1 MNISSDK
8 SKTVRIDYSFD
19 DSTDFDSLMLKRIE
33 EERSM
38 REIVTRIQAK
48 LDRGELIGVSKF
60 DSKKVILYTEA
71 ELQARIMD

>member
-8 SKTVRIDYSFD
+8 SKTVRTDYTS

-48 LDRGELIGVSKF
+48 LDRGELIGVSKS
-60 DSKKVILYTEA
+60 DSKEVILYTEA